1 LGAGFHPDMTGRENA
16 ILYGTIL
23 GHSSRKMEKRVSDIA
38 EWADLGKFI
47 DLPIRTYSSGMIGR
61 LSFAVATD
69 QAPEIFIVDE
79 VLSVGDAEFQ
89 IKSTI
94 EKMASKAILLDRG
107 RLLGA
112 GLPADVIVKYRA
124 LIAS

>member
-1 LGAGFHPDMTGRENA
+1 
-16 ILYGTIL
+16 
-23 GHSSRKMEKRVSDIA
+23 
-38 EWADLGKFI
+38 
-47 DLPIRTYSSGMIGR
+47 
-61 LSFAVATD
+61 VATD

-89 IKSTI
+89 IKSRNRMMEILKKSSCVILVSHDLSTI